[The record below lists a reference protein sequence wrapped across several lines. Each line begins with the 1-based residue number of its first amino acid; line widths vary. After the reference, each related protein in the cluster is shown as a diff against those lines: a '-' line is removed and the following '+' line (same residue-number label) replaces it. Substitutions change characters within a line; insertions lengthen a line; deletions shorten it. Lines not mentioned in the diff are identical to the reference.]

1 MDKKFRIF
9 TICSF
14 LYCLLLA
21 LVCHPVVMESQGDA
35 PAYIELA
42 KQFLGMSDSPTDL
55 SSRQPMYSIFL
66 APIIRFWGENRFS
79 YPVMYCQ
86 FFMVFLSSLLLYKLF
101 EKFRLFKS
109 FPLITAILYL
119 LNISTINYA
128 SSVLSETLSLLIFT
142 IIVYVLIEN
151 SEKDRISL
159 WFVLGLLAGLMV
171 LARFNMLGLPVF
183 IVLCMLLIHYRH
195 YGIAGLKKS
204 IYPFLSCSL
213 GLFLVLNIWSL
224 YNLSEN
230 GFYGVFPS
238 YHAGQRWA
246 IPATIKRTNNVSG
259 KYKPL
264 LEIFVKARQEYEEEN
279 PGVNLKKG
287 SLLENQTAQRLYL
300 SMKPQ
305 VNGYQVYKLAHDD
318 LLKYFD
324 LEDNSGDNARLG
336 YLLRPFYKEIAKQ
349 NRAELTKFRFYSL
362 INTFRAGGTT
372 LPVNEKINI
381 NVLPA
386 FLIIIY
392 KILFFCMALFTYV
405 VALCYFVFKI
415 KSMRED
421 KNWKFFIL
429 IILVSYFPVVHF
441 YANVISDANRFKFPA
456 EPLIIG
462 LFIYFVYTGLGY
474 FKKKIQ
480 PIKF

>member
-42 KQFLGMSDSPTDL
+42 KQFLGMSDNTTDL
-55 SSRQPMYSIFL
+55 SSRQPLYSLFL
-66 APIIRFWGENRFS
+66 APFISIWGENGFS

-101 EKFRLFKS
+101 EKFLLFKS
-109 FPLITAILYL
+109 FPLIITILYL
-119 LNISTINYA
+119 LNLSTINYA
-128 SSVLSETLSLLIFT
+128 SSILSETFSLLIFT

-195 YGIAGLKKS
+195 YGITGLKKS
-204 IYPFLSCSL
+204 IYPFLYYFL
-213 GLFLVLNIWSL
+213 GLLLVLNIWSL
-224 YNLSEN
+224 YNLREN
-230 GFYGVFPS
+230 GFYGVFPP

-246 IPATIKRTNNVSG
+246 IPATIKRTNHISG

-264 LEIFVKARQEYEEEN
+264 LEIFVKARQKYEKEN
-279 PGVNLKKG
+279 PSISLKKG
-287 SLLENQTAQRLYL
+287 SLLENQAAQRLYL
-300 SMKPQ
+300 SLKPQ

-324 LEDNSGDNARLG
+324 LKDNSVDNARLG
-336 YLLRPFYKEIAKQ
+336 YLLKPFYKEIAKQ
-349 NRAELTKFRFYSL
+349 NRAKLTKFRFYSL

-372 LPVNEKINI
+372 LAVDEKMNI
-381 NVLPA
+381 NALPPVLVK
-386 FLIIIY
+386 IY
-392 KILFFCMALFTYV
+392 KVIFFCMAAITFLVAALF
-405 VALCYFVFKI
+405 FVFKI
-415 KSMRED
+415 KSIKEH
-421 KNWKFFIL
+421 KNWKVFIL
-429 IILVSYFPVVHF
+429 IILISYFPVVHF

-462 LFIYFVYTGLGY
+462 LFIYFVHAGSEYL
-474 FKKKIQ
+474 KMKIT
-480 PIKF
+480 PYKF